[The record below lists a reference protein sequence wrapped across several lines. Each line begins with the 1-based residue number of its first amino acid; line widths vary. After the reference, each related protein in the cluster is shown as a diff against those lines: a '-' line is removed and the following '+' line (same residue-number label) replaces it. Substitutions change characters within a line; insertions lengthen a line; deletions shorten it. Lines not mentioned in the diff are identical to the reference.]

1 MKAVGFW
8 LLIFLT
14 AVLSA
19 CGTAEQACVKYPT
32 PESRADCVTRQRQ
45 VMSEFKK
52 HQEQDEK
59 AQRALDKAVPEKS
72 TDLCFKRQS
81 TGELVCPN

>member
-1 MKAVGFW
+1 
-8 LLIFLT
+8 
-14 AVLSA
+14 
-19 CGTAEQACVKYPT
+19 
-32 PESRADCVTRQRQ
+32 
-45 VMSEFKK
+45 MSEFKK

-72 TDLCFKRQS
+72 NDLCFKRQS